1 MSFPPQSLEQNGL
14 RNFDVFGNCLAIVF
28 GHFHV
33 QGVIA
38 AAAQA
43 AGDAA
48 GDVVLG
54 AGVVDAGF
62 LVDPETVGLATGPYV
77 GTGEALGALPVKAV
91 PGLWYRASWG
101 DSLHG
106 MTTGEAVQ
114 AEDTV
119 LYLGVIRQDGASG
132 FYKVSVS
139 DHAQ

>member
-1 MSFPPQSLEQNGL
+1 MTT
-14 RNFDVFGNCLAIVF
+14 DVDP
-28 GHFHV
+28 
-33 QGVIA
+33 A
-38 AAAQA
+38 AK
-43 AGDAA
+43 DP
-48 GDVVLG
+48 D
-54 AGVVDAGF
+54 DKSGF
-62 LVDPETVGLATGPYV
+62 LVDPDMVFVAAEPDVGEGET
-77 GTGEALGALPVKAV
+77 LGALPVKAV

-114 AEDTV
+114 AFSAE